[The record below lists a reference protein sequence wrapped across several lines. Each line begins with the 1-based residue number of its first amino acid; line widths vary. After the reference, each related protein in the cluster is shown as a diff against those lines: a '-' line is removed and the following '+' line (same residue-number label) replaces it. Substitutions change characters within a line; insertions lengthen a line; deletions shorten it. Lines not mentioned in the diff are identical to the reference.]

1 MRIHAVIIAAGS
13 GSRMGQD
20 IPKQFLNVNDK
31 PVLLYTLEGFQ
42 NHPDID
48 EITLVCL
55 DGWQNVVD
63 AYARQFGIEKLVRI
77 VAGGVSGQESIRNG
91 VFALEGVANP
101 DDLVVIH
108 DGIRPLVDDHVLSDV
123 VRVAREKGNAVT
135 SLPYNEQIFVV
146 SEDDPSTTSRY
157 IPRETLRRVSTP
169 QAYRFGELDAAYH
182 EAFERGIGIDGS
194 HYTNT
199 MMVVLGH
206 TLNFAD
212 GSDRNIKLTTRDD
225 LEMFKAYLAMDRDDW
240 LK

>member
-42 NHPDID
+42 RHPDID

-77 VAGGVSGQESIRNG
+77 VAGGASGQESIRNG
-91 VFALEGVANP
+91 VFALEGVADP

-182 EAFERGIGIDGS
+182 EAFERGVGIDGS